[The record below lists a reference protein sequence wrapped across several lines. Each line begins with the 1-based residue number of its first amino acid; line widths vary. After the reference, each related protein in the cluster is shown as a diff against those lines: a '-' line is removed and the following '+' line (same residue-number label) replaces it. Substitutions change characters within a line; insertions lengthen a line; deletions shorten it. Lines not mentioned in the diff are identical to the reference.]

1 MKIYQKQSLVG
12 YKFTFNHIT
21 KFSCIFFS
29 QEGTKGSSL
38 ALFASCL
45 ISAHW
50 EEAAPSQRCPAPA
63 LTRTVALFIS
73 VSITLDFQAL
83 PYQLDPG
90 LNAKVKVV
98 LSTRPTCRNSHCD
111 LCGGFPDITVLA

>member
-29 QEGTKGSSL
+29 RGDKRLFPCPLCLMLNIRSLGRGGTFPK
-38 ALFASCL
+38 
-45 ISAHW
+45 
-50 EEAAPSQRCPAPA
+50 RCPAPA
-63 LTRTVALFIS
+63 LTHTVALFIS
-73 VSITLDFQAL
+73 VSITLHFQAL
-83 PYQLDPG
+83 LYQLDPG